1 MFPLANVEEK
11 TSNYVAD
18 GDVIEQECEQCKKC
32 SDYAN
37 FKMCRVCVYSPILS
51 WKSKKGVLFLEI
63 K

>member
-1 MFPLANVEEK
+1 MFPLANIEEK

-51 WKSKKGVLFLEI
+51 
-63 K
+63 